1 MFSSSTELATSA
13 LQAKIDLY
21 GPDSEKLADILI
33 LMAESYRA
41 QANYDETEAFLNQV
55 RFYFRLCH
63 RFEHC

>member
-1 MFSSSTELATSA
+1 MQS
-13 LQAKIDLY
+13 KIDLY

-55 RFYFRLCH
+55 RVRDFFVLFVCH
-63 RFEHC
+63 SKR

>member
-1 MFSSSTELATSA
+1 LATSA
-13 LQAKIDLY
+13 LQSKIDLY

-55 RFYFRLCH
+55 RFSLLLC
-63 RFEHC
+63 RRIEVASA